1 MINTCLDFLASS
13 KTFFFIIFASLKSLF
28 NAQFYPEYKEYIQT
42 TYTSQI
48 EKDIVKDTLNIGV
61 LSTCLGF
68 ILHYRHLRY
77 RRFKHMFGLFF
88 CIIKIILNIGVLN
101 TCLGFIL
108 HYRHLRYSRFKHM
121 FALFRIINGI
131 CKSLMIL
138 LMVCY

>member
-1 MINTCLDFLASS
+1 MFGLSR
-13 KTFFFIIFASLKSLF
+13 II
-28 NAQFYPEYKEYIQT
+28 
-42 TYTSQI
+42 
-48 EKDIVKDTLNIGV
+48 KDIFFYYFCIVEI
-61 LSTCLGF
+61 F
-68 ILHYRHLRY
+68 IQCSILPRIQGIYTNNVHKSNRKRHSKRHLKN

-88 CIIKIILNIGVLN
+88 CIIKIILNIGVLS